1 LRDRSGTTVFDT
13 KSLPKDHEMAPDGS
27 EIRPLLRLG
36 RGSLSHC
43 TLPEGRTSHTVSH
56 KTIEEIWYCL
66 QGRGQIWRRKG
77 EAEVVVDVGP
87 GVSLTIPTGT
97 HFQFRN
103 AGGEPLRFVIAT
115 MPPWPGNYEAVRVR
129 GRWEPKI
136 KADD

>member
-1 LRDRSGTTVFDT
+1 LRDRSETTVLDT
-13 KSLPKDHEMAPDGS
+13 KSLPEDYEIAPDGS
-27 EIRPLLRLG
+27 EIRPLQRLG
-36 RGSLSHC
+36 RGSLAHC
-43 TLPEGRTSHTVSH
+43 TLPEDRTSYAVSH

-66 QGRGQIWRRKG
+66 QGHGQIWRRKG
-77 EAEVVVDVGP
+77 ETEVVVDVGP

-103 AGGEPLRFVIAT
+103 TGGEPLRFVIAT
-115 MPPWPGNYEAVRVR
+115 MPPWPCDDEAVRVQ

>member
-1 LRDRSGTTVFDT
+1 LRDRSTNIFDT
-13 KSLPKDHEMAPDGS
+13 KSLPEDHEIAPDGS
-27 EIRPLLRLG
+27 EIRPLLRLD

-43 TLPEGRTSHTVSH
+43 TLPMRCTSYAVSH

-77 EAEVVVDVGP
+77 ETEEVVNVGP

-97 HFQFRN
+97 HFQLRN
-103 AGGEPLRFVIAT
+103 TGGEPLRFVITT
-115 MPPWPGNYEAVRVR
+115 MPPWPGGDEAVRVQ

-136 KADD
+136 EV

>member
-1 LRDRSGTTVFDT
+1 MRDRSGTTVFNT
-13 KSLPKDHEMAPDGS
+13 KALPEDYEIAPDGS

-36 RGSLSHC
+36 HGSLAHC
-43 TLPEGRTSHTVSH
+43 TLPRRCTSYAVSH

-66 QGRGQIWRRKG
+66 QGQGRIWRRKG
-77 EAEVVVDVGP
+77 ETEVVVNVGP

-103 AGGEPLRFVIAT
+103 TGGGPLRFVIAT
-115 MPPWPGNYEAVRVR
+115 MPPWPGGDEAVRVR

-136 KADD
+136 ETED